1 MKNLIFF
8 IYKYYVFFMFLAFEV
23 FALIVLFRFNNY
35 QQASFLNY
43 TASTSSSIY
52 NAINSTTGYFNL
64 KTLNDSLQAE
74 NSRLRSQLLQSYY
87 QHGYTTTTVNDT
99 QYKQQYVYISAQVV
113 NNSISKKNNFITIDK
128 GSLHGVKRF
137 DGVICPNGVVGI
149 VWQVTPYYSLIQS
162 VLNSKSNTGAKIKK
176 TGDIGTVTWD
186 GSNAL
191 FAQLSNVNT
200 YVPVAIG
207 DEVVSTTQ
215 SASYPE
221 EIPIGKIVNID
232 RNPEKNAYDIT
243 ILVHTPFSRLKNV
256 YVVRNLFK
264 ESQQSAEVKVLE
276 EEAKDHDN

>member
-1 MKNLIFF
+1 
-8 IYKYYVFFMFLAFEV
+8 MFLGFEIFAFV
-23 FALIVLFRFNNY
+23 VLFRFNNY

-64 KTLNDSLQAE
+64 KSLNDSLQAE
-74 NSRLRSQLLQSYY
+74 NARLRSQLLQSFY
-87 QHGYTTTTVNDT
+87 QNGFTTTSVNDT
-99 QYKQQYVYISAQVV
+99 AFKQQYVYISAQVV

-149 VWQVTPYYSLIQS
+149 VWQVTPYYSLVQS

-176 TGDIGTVTWD
+176 TGDIGTVTWN

-191 FAQLSNVNT
+191 FAQLSDVNT
-200 YVPVAIG
+200 FVPVAIG
-207 DEVVSTTQ
+207 DEVVSTSQ

-221 EIPIGKIVNID
+221 EISIGKIVKID
-232 RNPEKNAYDIT
+232 RNPEKNSYDIT
-243 ILVHTPFSRLKNV
+243 LLLHTPFSRLKNV
-256 YVVRNLFK
+256 YVVQNLFK
-264 ESQQSAEVKVLE
+264 ESQQSAEIKAHE
-276 EEAKDHDN
+276 EDAKPW

>member
-8 IYKYYVFFMFLAFEV
+8 IYKYYVFFMFLGFEIFAFV
-23 FALIVLFRFNNY
+23 VLFRFNNY

-64 KTLNDSLQAE
+64 KSLNDSLQAE
-74 NSRLRSQLLQSYY
+74 NARLRSQLLQSFY
-87 QHGYTTTTVNDT
+87 QNGFTTTGVNDT
-99 QYKQQYVYISAQVV
+99 AFKQQYVYISAQVV

-149 VWQVTPYYSLIQS
+149 VWQVTPYYSLVQS

-176 TGDIGTVTWD
+176 TGDIGTVTWN

-191 FAQLSNVNT
+191 FAQLSDVNT
-200 YVPVAIG
+200 FVPVAIG
-207 DEVVSTTQ
+207 DEVVSTSQ

-221 EIPIGKIVNID
+221 EISIGKIVKID
-232 RNPEKNAYDIT
+232 RNPEKNSYDIT
-243 ILVHTPFSRLKNV
+243 LLLHTPFSRLKNV
-256 YVVRNLFK
+256 YVIQNLFK
-264 ESQQSAEVKVLE
+264 ESQQSAEIKAHE
-276 EEAKDHDN
+276 EDAKP

>member
-1 MKNLIFF
+1 
-8 IYKYYVFFMFLAFEV
+8 MFLAFEV
-23 FALIVLFRFNNY
+23 FAMVVLFRFNNY

-64 KTLNDSLQAE
+64 KTLNDSLQQE
-74 NSRLRSQLLQSYY
+74 NARLRSQLLQSYY
-87 QHGYTTTTVNDT
+87 QNGFTTTNINDT
-99 QYKQQYVYISAQVV
+99 LYKQQYQYISAQVV

-149 VWQVTPYYSLIQS
+149 VWQVTPYYSLVQS
-162 VLNSKSNTGAKIKK
+162 VLNSKSNTGAKVKK

-186 GSNAL
+186 GANAL
-191 FAQLSNVNT
+191 FAQLSDVNT
-200 YVPVAIG
+200 FVPVTIG
-207 DEVVSTTQ
+207 DEIVSTAQ

-221 EIPIGKIVNID
+221 EIPIGKVVTID
-232 RNPEKNAYDIT
+232 RNPEKNSYDIT

-264 ESQQSAEVKVLE
+264 ESQQAAETKAVE
-276 EEAKDHDN
+276 EEAKNDN